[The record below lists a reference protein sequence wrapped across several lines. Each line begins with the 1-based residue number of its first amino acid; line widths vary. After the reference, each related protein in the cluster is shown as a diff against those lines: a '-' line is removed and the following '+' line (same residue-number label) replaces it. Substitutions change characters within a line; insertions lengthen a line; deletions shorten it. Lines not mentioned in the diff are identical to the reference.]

1 VPLPAAEKVE
11 KTLNWLNMLCISP
24 IFPADGQQSPAE
36 QQMQAHQ
43 IQAVQPQQQPE
54 QPVLSP
60 PSEAGDEPSAA
71 VPVPL
76 TPPPQEKN
84 FHFM

>member
-1 VPLPAAEKVE
+1 
-11 KTLNWLNMLCISP
+11 
-24 IFPADGQQSPAE
+24 
-36 QQMQAHQ
+36 
-43 IQAVQPQQQPE
+43 
-54 QPVLSP
+54 VLSP